1 MFAVRMI
8 HLIDAHAARISEQL
22 IGQLEKSD
30 NCKELMQRV
39 PRHELEMRAHEI
51 YHHLSE
57 WLLATTHAEMEERY
71 IGIGMRR
78 ANQGVPFSELL
89 FSFALTKDC
98 LWEHLEQDGLFED
111 PVELI
116 GDLHL
121 LRSVGRFFDRVAHAA
136 AIGYETAHAR
146 KAYLSG
152 SNSPDDVRAPDDVL
166 QTKAS

>member
-22 IGQLEKSD
+22 IPQLEKSD
-30 NCKELMQRV
+30 NCHQLMQRV
-39 PRHELEMRAHEI
+39 PRQELEMRAREI
-51 YHHLSE
+51 YHHLSD
-57 WLLATTHAEMEERY
+57 WLLAKTHAEMEERY

-78 ANQGVPFSELL
+78 ADQGVPFSELL
-89 FSFALTKDC
+89 SAFALTKDC

-121 LRSVGRFFDRVAHAA
+121 LRSVGRFFDHIAHAA
-136 AIGYETAHAR
+136 AIGYEAAHAR
-146 KAYLSG
+146 KAYLGRS
-152 SNSPDDVRAPDDVL
+152 SSPDDAL
-166 QTKAS
+166 QTKASYS